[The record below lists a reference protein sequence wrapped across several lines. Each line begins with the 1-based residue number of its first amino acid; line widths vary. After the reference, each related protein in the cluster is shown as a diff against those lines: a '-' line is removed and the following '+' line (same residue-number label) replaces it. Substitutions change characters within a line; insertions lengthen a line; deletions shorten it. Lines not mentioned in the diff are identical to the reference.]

1 MVKRVYANIDPSLL
15 MWARRSAKFELA
27 DAARK
32 ARVRPEDLEDW
43 ERGRGKPSVPQLRK
57 LARVYKRPL
66 AVFYLPTP
74 PTEFQALH
82 DFRRLHETG
91 RGTVS
96 PDLSFQMR
104 AAHARRQLAI
114 DLYEAVEGPVPE
126 FGLAG
131 TLDEDPEALGDRI
144 REFLGVGVSTQR
156 QWTPG
161 YESFNGWREALEAKG
176 VLVFQ
181 TRDVEMEE
189 ARGFSISETPLPVVV
204 VNNKDAPP
212 GRVFTMMHELSHVAL
227 RAGGLCDMSETHERP
242 AEDQRTE
249 VFCNAAAAATLLPRE
264 YLLIEDAVRMNS
276 GLTWPD
282 QQLSF
287 LSNRY
292 GVSREAMLRRLLT
305 LEKTTEGFY
314 QEYSERIRQA
324 ASSPRKGGFALP
336 HRLAV
341 STSGPFFTRLVL
353 YNYRQDTI
361 TASDVAEYLNVRL
374 KHLPK
379 IEEIVFGGSGQSTAI
394 A

>member
-1 MVKRVYANIDPSLL
+1 M
-15 MWARRSAKFELA
+15 
-27 DAARK
+27 
-32 ARVRPEDLEDW
+32 
-43 ERGRGKPSVPQLRK
+43 PQLRK

-74 PTEFQALH
+74 PTDFQAIH
-82 DFRRLHETG
+82 DFRRLHDTG

-104 AAHARRQLAI
+104 TAHARRQLAI

-126 FGLAG
+126 FELSG
-131 TLDEDPEALGDRI
+131 TLNEDPEALGARI
-144 REFLGVGVSTQR
+144 REFLGVAVATQR
-156 QWTPG
+156 RWVAG
-161 YESFNGWREALEAKG
+161 YKSFDGWREALEAKG

-181 TRDVEMEE
+181 TRDVEMTE

-242 AEDQRTE
+242 PEDQRAE
-249 VFCNAAAAATLLPRE
+249 VFCNAAAAATLLPKE
-264 YLLIEDAVRMNS
+264 DLLLEDAVRMNP
-276 GLTWPD
+276 GPNWPD
-282 QQLSF
+282 QQLRG
-287 LSNRY
+287 LGNRY

-305 LEKTTEGFY
+305 LEKTTEDIY
-314 QEYSERIRQA
+314 QEYSERNRQA
-324 ASSPRKGGFALP
+324 DSERRTGGFAP
-336 HRLAV
+336 PSRLAV
-341 STSGPFFTRLVL
+341 STSGRFFTHLVL
-353 YNYRQDTI
+353 HNYRQDTI

-379 IEEIVFGGSGQSTAI
+379 IEEIVFGENRRSTSVA
-394 A
+394 

>member
-1 MVKRVYANIDPSLL
+1 MAKRVFANIDPALL
-15 MWARRSAKFELA
+15 VWARKSAKLELA

-32 ARVRPEDLEDW
+32 ATVRAEDLRDW
-43 ERGRGKPSVPQLRK
+43 EQGRGKPSLPQLRK
-57 LARVYKRPL
+57 LARAYKRPL

-96 PDLSFQMR
+96 PELSFQMR
-104 AAHARRQLAI
+104 TACARRQLAI
-114 DLYEAVEGPVPE
+114 DLYESVEGPVPE
-126 FGLAG
+126 FALAG
-131 TLDEDPEALGDRI
+131 TLSEDPEALGGRI
-144 REFLGVGVSTQR
+144 RKFLGVGMSTQR
-156 QWTPG
+156 QWTAG
-161 YESFNGWREALEAKG
+161 YESFNGWREALETKG

-181 TRDVEMEE
+181 TREVEMKE

-242 AEDQRTE
+242 PEDQRTE

-264 YLLIEDAVRMNS
+264 DLLSEDSVRMNS
-276 GLTWPD
+276 GPIWPD

-305 LEKTTEGFY
+305 LEKTTEDHY
-314 QEYSERIRQA
+314 QDYSERIRQTA
-324 ASSPRKGGFALP
+324 GAPRTGGFAPP

-353 YNYRQDTI
+353 HNYRQDTI
-361 TASDVAEYLNVRL
+361 NASDVAEYLNVRL

-379 IEEIVFGGSGQSTAI
+379 IEEVVFGGSWESAAI